1 MNRFLLPLALVTLA
15 SPLALAQPLDDPNI
29 KVEFGKPAQ
38 GFRQS
43 FDAEDG
49 LRTKGRLTLGPN
61 AVRFELGNKGQA
73 KLLRRGGKLDGAEIN
88 VGLSTRITLP
98 ADVTEEELQAAAAE
112 LNRKTLFSAGLEG
125 SAEVTRRNIGAT
137 ASAQLGEEASSR
149 KTKVGSTR
157 LYLGPVYLN
166 VVAAGQTTEGGASAN
181 AGLAVD
187 LNWKEGTLSFGGMAG
202 LNLPQKLS
210 GRGLQ
215 GGLILQFEI
224 NRQFVQELKA
234 AIERV
239 RTRLR
244 SVAAKLRSAGRTVRD
259 VFTGYRGPTGDLD
272 KVETVGSDPREALFR
287 LGREHL
293 RGMVSPADLS
303 GLSKEEI
310 AQRYAPVVYQPTRN
324 QHDFLRRMDFDGDW
338 DTTNNWDN
346 SGDSSL
352 DKRGYAYFHVHE
364 TKTHYYVNY
373 AFYYARR
380 SGNRLTRH
388 ENDMAGVTV
397 VARKGAPLGREVEMV
412 LTTDGSG
419 ITSYADDAPSRR
431 SFDADRAGTKR
442 REKEYV
448 TSHKGAKF
456 IDEVGHPYLDAART
470 HAQIWISAKT
480 HDVYAFNGRDDRNP
494 FSGKRGVIYQPGAAH
509 EAPTAEAST
518 VGYALRPM
526 EELKQASAKKG
537 RLRGDEGADNQARLP
552 WHFDTG
558 LPGLKEGAL
567 LRNPAKA
574 LARMFK
580 LGDDYSLDYVKREGL
595 INQLSSR

>member
-15 SPLALAQPLDDPNI
+15 SPLAFAQPIEDPQI

-38 GFRQS
+38 GFRQA

-49 LRTKGRLTLGPN
+49 LRTKGRLTLGPD

-73 KLLRRGGKLDGAEIN
+73 KLLRRNGKLDGAEIN

-98 ADVTEEELQAAAAE
+98 ADVTEEELRAATAE
-112 LNRKTLFSAGLEG
+112 LNRKTLFSAALEG
-125 SAEVTRRNIGAT
+125 SAEVTRRNVGAT
-137 ASAQLGEEASSR
+137 ASARLGEEASSR

-202 LNLPQKLS
+202 VNLPSKLS
-210 GRGLQ
+210 GRGVQ

-239 RTRLR
+239 RVRLR
-244 SVAAKLRSAGRTVRD
+244 SVAAKLRSAGRTVRNH
-259 VFTGYRGPTGDLD
+259 FTGYRGPTVDVE
-272 KVETVGSDPREALFR
+272 KVEKITVSGPA
-287 LGREHL
+287 
-293 RGMVSPADLS
+293 ADLS
-303 GLSKEEI
+303 GLSKVQI
-310 AQRYAPVVYQPTRN
+310 AERYAPVVYQPTRN
-324 QHDFLRRMDFDGDW
+324 QHDFIRRMDFDGDW
-338 DTTNNWDN
+338 DTTNNWDR
-346 SGDSSL
+346 SGDASL

-364 TKTHYYVNY
+364 TKTHFYVNY

-388 ENDMAGVTV
+388 ENDMASVTV
-397 VARKGAPLGREVEMV
+397 VARKGAALGQEVEMV
-412 LTTDGSG
+412 LTSDGSG
-419 ITSYADDAPSRR
+419 LTAYADDAPRR
-431 SFDADRAGTKR
+431 QTFDADRRGTKR
-442 REKEYV
+442 HEKERV
-448 TSHKGAKF
+448 TTHKGTKF
-456 IDEVGHPYLDAART
+456 IDEAGHPYADTART

-480 HDVYAFNGRDDRNP
+480 HDVHAFNGRDDSNP

-509 EAPTAEAST
+509 QAPSGDAAT

-526 EELKQASAKKG
+526 EELKQASSKKG
-537 RLRGDEGADNQARLP
+537 RLRGDEGADDQARLP
-552 WHFDTG
+552 WNFNTG
-558 LPGLKEGAL
+558 LSGLKEGAL
-567 LRNPAKA
+567 LRNPAQA
-574 LARMFK
+574 LGRMFR
-580 LGDDYSLDYVKREGL
+580 LGDDYSMDYVKREGL
-595 INQLSSR
+595 ISQLSGR